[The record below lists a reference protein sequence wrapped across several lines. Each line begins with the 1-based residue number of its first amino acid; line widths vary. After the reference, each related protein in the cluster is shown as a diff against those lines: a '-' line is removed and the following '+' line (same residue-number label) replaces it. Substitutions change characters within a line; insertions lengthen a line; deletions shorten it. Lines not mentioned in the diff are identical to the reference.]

1 MHPKRNSPI
10 KSNENVC
17 KSINKSNEMKADID
31 VHRKNFTT
39 FNNNIKKRTT
49 KSDYKEMTSN
59 M

>member
-1 MHPKRNSPI
+1 MQPKRNSLI

-31 VHRKNFTT
+31 VNRKHSTT
-39 FNNNIKKRTT
+39 FNKNIKKRIT
-49 KSDYKEMTSN
+49 KSDYKEMTLN

>member
-1 MHPKRNSPI
+1 MQLKRNSPI
-10 KSNENVC
+10 KSHENVC
-17 KSINKSNEMKADID
+17 KPINKSNEMKADIE
-31 VHRKNFTT
+31 VHRKHSTT